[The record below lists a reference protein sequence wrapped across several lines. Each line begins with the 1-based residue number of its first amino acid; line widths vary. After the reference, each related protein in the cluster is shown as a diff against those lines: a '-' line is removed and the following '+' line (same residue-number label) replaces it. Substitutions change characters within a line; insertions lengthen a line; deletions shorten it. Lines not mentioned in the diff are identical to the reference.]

1 MNNGIFPKWVIIW
14 HAALFAI
21 IFSFVSLSFKKN
33 GAIKGPTAPI
43 NIDVKPPTMPTEKKL
58 KSFGIFLMNYYLQK
72 QEKFGQI
79 ILNHLMRQK
88 I

>member
-1 MNNGIFPKWVIIW
+1 MNNGIFPIWVIIW

-43 NIDVKPPTMPTEKKL
+43 NIDVKPPIMPMEKKL
-58 KSFGIFLMNYYLQK
+58 NLFADFFFLRYK
-72 QEKFGQI
+72 
-79 ILNHLMRQK
+79 NHKMYIPINGLR
-88 I
+88 

>member
-1 MNNGIFPKWVIIW
+1 MNYGIFPICVIIW

-43 NIDVKPPTMPTEKKL
+43 NIDVKPPIMPMEKKL
-58 KSFGIFLMNYYLQK
+58 NRFADFFFLRYK
-72 QEKFGQI
+72 
-79 ILNHLMRQK
+79 NHKMYIPINGLR
-88 I
+88 

>member
-1 MNNGIFPKWVIIW
+1 MNNGIFPTWVIIW

-43 NIDVKPPTMPTEKKL
+43 NIDVEPPIMPTEKKL
-58 KSFGIFLMNYYLQK
+58 NSFLDFFFLRYK
-72 QEKFGQI
+72 
-79 ILNHLMRQK
+79 NHKMYIPINGLR
-88 I
+88 

>member
-43 NIDVKPPTMPTEKKL
+43 NIDVKPPIMPTEK
-58 KSFGIFLMNYYLQK
+58 
-72 QEKFGQI
+72 
-79 ILNHLMRQK
+79 
-88 I
+88 

>member
-43 NIDVKPPTMPTEKKL
+43 NIDVKPPSMPTEK
-58 KSFGIFLMNYYLQK
+58 
-72 QEKFGQI
+72 
-79 ILNHLMRQK
+79 
-88 I
+88 

>member
-1 MNNGIFPKWVIIW
+1 MIKIIQIKEINEQWNFPKWVIIW

-43 NIDVKPPTMPTEKKL
+43 NIDVKPPIMPTEK
-58 KSFGIFLMNYYLQK
+58 N
-72 QEKFGQI
+72 
-79 ILNHLMRQK
+79 
-88 I
+88 

>member
-1 MNNGIFPKWVIIW
+1 MNNGIFPTWVIIW

-43 NIDVKPPTMPTEKKL
+43 NIDVKPPIMPMEKKL
-58 KSFGIFLMNYYLQK
+58 NLFADFFFLRYK
-72 QEKFGQI
+72 
-79 ILNHLMRQK
+79 NHKMYIPINGLR
-88 I
+88 